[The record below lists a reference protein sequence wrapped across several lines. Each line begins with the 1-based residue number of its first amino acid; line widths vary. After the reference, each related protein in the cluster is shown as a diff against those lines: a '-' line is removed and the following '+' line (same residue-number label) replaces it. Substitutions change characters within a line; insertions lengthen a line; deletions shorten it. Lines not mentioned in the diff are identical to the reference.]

1 MEVTNSTENRTKG
14 HHVLISGPPGHGKSV
29 CAATASEKSPDE
41 FTDEFTAEQGGGLTN
56 LDDVLFLNF
65 DRQATAGFADLGIE
79 VPEID
84 LSTCSGKEIISST
97 KEALKVAKARA
108 IEGVTKTVVVDTIS
122 SLDAVLVAFWK
133 EATAN
138 RWDMYNAILTTHM
151 RFAMALKEIPANVV
165 VICHAKAIN
174 EAEDAQGRAR
184 QKAAAGPAPASI
196 SLDITGQ
203 ARGYWQRNVPLQLPL
218 ICRTRGSRVERHLYP
233 SGVEGFEAKSRFKLA
248 DKEPAHLRKLFEK
261 IGKVA

>member
-1 MEVTNSTENRTKG
+1 MQVTNSTENRTKG
-14 HHVLISGPPGHGKSV
+14 LHVLISGPPGHGKSV
-29 CAATASEKSPDE
+29 CSATASVKAPDDLPASSK
-41 FTDEFTAEQGGGLTN
+41 TL
-56 LDDVLFLNF
+56 LDDMLFLNF

-84 LSTCSGKEIISST
+84 LSSLSGKEIISGT

-133 EATAN
+133 DATAN

-184 QKAAAGPAPASI
+184 QKAAAGPTPASI

-218 ICRTRGSRVERHLYP
+218 IARTRSGRTERWLYP
-233 SGVEGFEAKSRFKLA
+233 SGAEGFEAKSRFQLA
-248 DKEPAHLRKLFEK
+248 DKEPAHLGKLFRK
-261 IGKVA
+261 IQGTGNLT